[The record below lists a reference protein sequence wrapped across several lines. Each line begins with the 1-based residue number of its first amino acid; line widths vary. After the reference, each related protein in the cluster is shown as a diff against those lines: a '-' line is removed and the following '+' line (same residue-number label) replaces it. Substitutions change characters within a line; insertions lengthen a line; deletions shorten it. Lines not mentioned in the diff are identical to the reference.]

1 MSTPLI
7 LVFVG
12 VAFLPQATVA
22 VISSAAF
29 AIFVVFAI
37 EAVARSNLFRFLLAL
52 AVISTLLAVGTT
64 VAGLTVFFGWQTTV
78 AVCFLGLAGL
88 LLINNLR
95 ELARD

>member
-22 VISSAAF
+22 IISSATF

-52 AVISTLLAVGTT
+52 VVISLLLAVGTT

-78 AVCFLGLAGL
+78 AVCLFALAAL

-95 ELARD
+95 ELVRD